1 MLSRTNRLGWSL
13 GALAV
18 SLLVMLPAAA
28 IVVLALS
35 ARDSIWPQI
44 AATVLPV
51 YIVETVV
58 LMAGVGFLSFVI
70 GCGTAW
76 LVTMYRFPGRQVL
89 QWALVLPLAV
99 PTYIIAYTFV
109 HVFEYAGPV
118 QGELR
123 ELFGWSTPG
132 DYSFPELRSLPGAI
146 VVLSL
151 VLYPY
156 VYLTARASFIRQG
169 AAQIEVARTL
179 GSSLP
184 RAFLTIALPLAR
196 PAIAVGVSLAMMEC
210 LNDIGAVEFFGVST
224 LSVGVYATWL
234 GKGNLPGAA
243 QLALVMLLF
252 VSALIALERSGR
264 RSQRADSLIGRDAQ
278 PSGVQMTPAKGAF
291 AAFACGLPVALGF
304 ILPAGVLLG
313 FAFERGGNVA
323 VEAFRSAA
331 FNSITV
337 SILAGAVIL
346 GFGLFIAY
354 AQRLSRSPAVSLAIR
369 LITAGYAL
377 PGAVLGIGVL
387 VPLAAFDNSLDSLMR
402 QYFGFSSGLILTGS
416 VAALVYAYTVRFLAI
431 ALGSLEAGLTRI
443 TPNLTAAARTLG
455 RGPVATLFEIDLP
468 LLRPALF
475 SAALLVFVEAMKE
488 LPATLILRPF
498 NFETLA
504 TLVYAQASLDQL
516 EDTGLAALTIVAV
529 GIVPI
534 ILLSRMMVA
543 GRAVKPA
550 QVVSSGRFR

>member
-1 MLSRTNRLGWSL
+1 M
-13 GALAV
+13 
-18 SLLVMLPAAA
+18 
-28 IVVLALS
+28 
-35 ARDSIWPQI
+35 
-44 AATVLPV
+44 
-51 YIVETVV
+51 
-58 LMAGVGFLSFVI
+58 
-70 GCGTAW
+70 
-76 LVTMYRFPGRQVL
+76 
-89 QWALVLPLAV
+89 
-99 PTYIIAYTFV
+99 
-109 HVFEYAGPV
+109 
-118 QGELR
+118 
-123 ELFGWSTPG
+123 
-132 DYSFPELRSLPGAI
+132 
-146 VVLSL
+146 
-151 VLYPY
+151 
-156 VYLTARASFIRQG
+156 
-169 AAQIEVARTL
+169 
-179 GSSLP
+179 
-184 RAFLTIALPLAR
+184 
-196 PAIAVGVSLAMMEC
+196 
-210 LNDIGAVEFFGVST
+210 
-224 LSVGVYATWL
+224 
-234 GKGNLPGAA
+234 
-243 QLALVMLLF
+243 
-252 VSALIALERSGR
+252 
-264 RSQRADSLIGRDAQ
+264 
-278 PSGVQMTPAKGAF
+278 
-291 AAFACGLPVALGF
+291 
-304 ILPAGVLLG
+304 
-313 FAFERGGNVA
+313 
-323 VEAFRSAA
+323 
-331 FNSITV
+331 
-337 SILAGAVIL
+337 

-475 SAALLVFVEAMKE
+475 SAALLEFVEAMKE

>member
-504 TLVYAQASLDQL
+504 TQVYAQASLDQL

>member
-1 MLSRTNRLGWSL
+1 MLSPRNRIVWSA

-18 SLLVMLPAAA
+18 SAVVVLPAAA
-28 IVVLALS
+28 IVVLA
-35 ARDSIWPQI
+35 ARAQGTLWPQL

-51 YIVETVV
+51 YVRQTLM
-58 LMAGVGFLSFVI
+58 LMAGVGFFSFVI

-76 LVTMYRFPGRQVL
+76 LITMHDFPGRKAL
-89 QWALVLPLAV
+89 QWALVLPLAI

-118 QGELR
+118 QQELR
-123 ELFGWSTPG
+123 DLFGWSSPS
-132 DYSFPELRSLPGAI
+132 DYRFPELRSLPGAV

-156 VYLTARASFIRQG
+156 VYLTARASFIKLG

-179 GSSLP
+179 GTSLP
-184 RAFLTIALPLAR
+184 RALFTIALPLAR
-196 PAIAVGVSLAMMEC
+196 PAIAVGVALAMMEC

-224 LSVGVYATWL
+224 LSVGIYSTWL
-234 GKGNLPGAA
+234 GKGNLAGAA

-252 VSALIALERSGR
+252 VAALIGLERAGR
-264 RSQRADSLIGRDAQ
+264 RYERSNIRASKDTP
-278 PSGVQMTPAKGAF
+278 PSGVKLEGAKGLI
-291 AAFACGLPVALGF
+291 AALACSMPVLLGF

-313 FAFERGGNVA
+313 FALERGGFVTGA
-323 VEAFRSAA
+323 AFRAAA

-337 SILAGAVIL
+337 AALASMVIL
-346 GFGLFIAY
+346 VLGIFVAY
-354 AQRLSRSPAVSLAIR
+354 ANKLGRSAAVSVAMR
-369 LITAGYAL
+369 LITAGYAM

-387 VPLAAFDNSLDSLMR
+387 VPLAAFDNAVDGYLR
-402 QYFGFSSGLILTGS
+402 EYFGVSTGLILTGS
-416 VAALVYAYTVRFLAI
+416 VAALIYAYIVRFLAI
-431 ALGSLEAGLTRI
+431 ALGSVEAGMERL
-443 TPNLTAAARTLG
+443 TPNIIAAARTLG
-455 RGPVATLFEIDLP
+455 RGPLATLVEIELP

-488 LPATLILRPF
+488 LSATLILRPF

-516 EDTGLAALTIVAV
+516 EDTGLAALTIVAA

-534 ILLSRMMVA
+534 ILLSRMMAA
-543 GRAVKPA
+543 GRKITPD
-550 QVVSSGRFR
+550 QVASSGRLT

>member
-1 MLSRTNRLGWSL
+1 
-13 GALAV
+13 
-18 SLLVMLPAAA
+18 MLPAAA